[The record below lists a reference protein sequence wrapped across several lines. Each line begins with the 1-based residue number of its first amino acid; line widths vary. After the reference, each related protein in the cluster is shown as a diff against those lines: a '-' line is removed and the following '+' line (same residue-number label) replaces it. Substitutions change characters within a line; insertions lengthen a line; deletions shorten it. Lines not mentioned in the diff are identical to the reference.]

1 MTSDGTQ
8 VAVSNFVTPGYF
20 NQATKAPALLDF
32 MNKLTGPIP
41 AMTTGGY
48 ISYLPITT
56 NGTWQQLG
64 VQVGGD

>member
-1 MTSDGTQ
+1 
-8 VAVSNFVTPGYF
+8 
-20 NQATKAPALLDF
+20 LDF

-56 NGTWQQLG
+56 SGTWEQLG
-64 VQVGGD
+64 VRLAGTS